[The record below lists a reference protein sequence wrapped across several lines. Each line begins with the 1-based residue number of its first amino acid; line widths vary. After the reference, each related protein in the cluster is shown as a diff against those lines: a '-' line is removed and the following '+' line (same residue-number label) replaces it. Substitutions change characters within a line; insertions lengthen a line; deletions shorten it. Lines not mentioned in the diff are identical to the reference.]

1 MLLTDW
7 MDTFLAAQA
16 TERGASPHTVR
27 AYRADL
33 KTLRDF
39 LTQARKER
47 ITPPEVDHLLLRR
60 WMAWVFE
67 GRKHS
72 TLGRR
77 VSTLR
82 SFFKFLLRRGVIET
96 TPLEFI
102 QLPKMPRSTRAF
114 PSHDEVTRFLN
125 AIPSPH
131 ADPSDP
137 IGADPAASDPAA
149 SDPAASDPIGADP
162 AASDPIGADP
172 AASDPA
178 SADLPQTPQAAAE
191 FARSIAQGEP
201 DQPSEQGELSS
212 LIRRDLAI
220 FEMLYNT
227 GLRVNEL
234 LSLNLT
240 DLDLKTGWV
249 RVLGKGRKVRDV
261 PFGGPAAAALSAYL
275 TEARPS
281 LRGADTCPA
290 VFLNARGQRLSSR
303 AVQVSMKAH
312 LADADLDTRYSP
324 HSLRH
329 AFATHLL
336 DRGAD
341 LRAIQEMLGHSSLST
356 TQRYTHLSIAR
367 LREVYTSA
375 HPRAHARG
383 LTPGLTPSLAP
394 APDDDPQG
402 ESTDGA

>member
-39 LTQARKER
+39 LAQARKER

-137 IGADPAASDPAA
+137 LGADPIGADPAASDPAA
-149 SDPAASDPIGADP
+149 SDPSRFN
-162 AASDPIGADP
+162 
-172 AASDPA
+172 PA

-201 DQPSEQGELSS
+201 AQLSEQGELSS

-290 VFLNARGQRLSSR
+290 VFLNARGQRLSAR

-383 LTPGLTPSLAP
+383 LTPGLTPALAP